1 MQTFGNLQAKLF
13 PIYFKVLTAS
23 LSVVLVV
30 YAAKHA
36 ADGPRATASATKYQ
50 LAALG
55 GAAVFTLANLL
66 ALGAPCAWPGAYLRN
81 LLLLAQL
88 GHLHWAYKA
97 PFALSSCLALGIP
110 PTKCYMGDCA

>member
-1 MQTFGNLQAKLF
+1 MVPEVCSQGSTACAAQTFGNLQAKLF

-36 ADGPRATASATKYQ
+36 ANGPRATVSAARYQ

-55 GAAVFTLANLL
+55 GAVVFTLANLL
-66 ALGAPCAWPGAYLRN
+66 ALGAPYTGPEADRRKS
-81 LLLLAQL
+81 LLEAV
-88 GHLHWAYKA
+88 
-97 PFALSSCLALGIP
+97 ALP
-110 PTKCYMGDCA
+110 